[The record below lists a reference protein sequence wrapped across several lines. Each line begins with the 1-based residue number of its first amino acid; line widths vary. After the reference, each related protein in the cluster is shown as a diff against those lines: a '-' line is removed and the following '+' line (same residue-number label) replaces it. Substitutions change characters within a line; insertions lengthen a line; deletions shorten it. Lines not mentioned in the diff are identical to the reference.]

1 MPNFIALLAI
11 LCWPIV
17 SILLYWRCSALT
29 ATFWT
34 IFGAYMFLPQKVEFV
49 FPLIPNIDKENIAAY
64 CTLFGCLA
72 IKRVRFRLISGSSR
86 AKILVLLGLAV
97 PTFTVLTNLDPVF
110 TGVQVKQA
118 LSPKDTLSMTLQLMF
133 TLVPFV
139 MASMLVK
146 DLKDGIKV
154 LRLLAIAGLIYS
166 PLMLI
171 EVLLS
176 PQLHTW
182 IYGFFPHAFDQQIR
196 FGGYRPVV
204 FMGHG
209 LIVANFTVA
218 VLIAM
223 TGLFKAKR
231 KIFLL
236 SNIIYVFYGLFLLI
250 VCKSVGAWLL
260 GFLGLSVLI
269 FLPSRLSAF
278 IAFFLA
284 YAVFLY
290 PVLAIFDYIPRE
302 ALLDLAEKFGAD
314 RAASLEFRFDH
325 EEIMLAHGKE
335 KLLFGWG
342 GWDRNRID
350 GAVTDGY
357 WIIKFTQ
364 FGLLGYLVFFG
375 LPMLAVMNGKRA
387 VARSK
392 SPLENQV
399 AAAFCVLIAMLMID
413 QIPNASQHS
422 WVFFIYGA
430 ATGLFAKRQTADN
443 FRGSTPTESHLA
455 PRTIPVMPGEYVSRV
470 Y

>member
-1 MPNFIALLAI
+1 
-11 LCWPIV
+11 
-17 SILLYWRCSALT
+17 
-29 ATFWT
+29 
-34 IFGAYMFLPQKVEFV
+34 MFLPQKVEFV
-49 FPLIPNIDKENIAAY
+49 LPLIPNIEKENIAAY
-64 CTLFGCLA
+64 CTLIGCLA
-72 IKRVRFRLISGSSR
+72 VRRIRFRLLSGAR
-86 AKILVLLGLAV
+86 AAKVVVLLGLMV

-118 LSPKDTLSMTLQLMF
+118 LSPKDTLSMTLQFVF

-139 MASMLVK
+139 LAALLVK
-146 DLKDGIKV
+146 DFKDGVKI

-218 VLIAM
+218 VLIAI
-223 TGLFKAKR
+223 TALFKIR
-231 KIFLL
+231 QKILFIPNVIYLFYGFFLL
-236 SNIIYVFYGLFLLI
+236 L

-260 GFLGLSVLI
+260 GFLGLTLLV
-269 FLPSRLSAF
+269 FFPSRLSMLIAF
-278 IAFFLA
+278 ILA
-284 YAVFLY
+284 CTVFLY

-302 ALLDLAEKFGAD
+302 SLLDLAETFGSD
-314 RAASLEFRFDH
+314 RAASLEFRFNH
-325 EEIMLAHGKE
+325 EEIMLAHGKD

-357 WIIKFTQ
+357 WIIIFTQ
-364 FGLLGYLVFFG
+364 FGLLGYLVYFG
-375 LPMLAVMNGKRA
+375 LPMLAVMNGKKEG
-387 VARSK
+387 ARSR
-392 SPLENQV
+392 SPLEKQV
-399 AAAFCVLIAMLMID
+399 SAAFCVLIAMLMID

-422 WVFFIYGA
+422 WVFFLYGA
-430 ATGLFAKRQTADN
+430 ATGLFASKREAA
-443 FRGSTPTESHLA
+443 FSKGGSHAKKHRKHQSISH
-455 PRTIPVMPGEYVSRV
+455 ISGEQVSRE
-470 Y
+470 YGWIEK